1 MLHTSTSNTH
11 VILSKF
17 LLIHQKYLYNVFSYR
32 GVISVDLKYSMLS
45 YNTYSIGPRH
55 KNFTSITNKIYKIV
69 ILRFT
74 LSRRRAWV
82 QTDKVSSLK
91 LRAGMGQS
99 CWSIEQ
105 FMSQINSVCETC
117 WKLQCPT
124 HRQLRGVFASNCG
137 PRREKSNPYNKLLA
151 DSGEKCVSLKQK
163 LIKFEATTILC
174 VTEKARGNSL
184 TEHEVHSSN
193 GNMET
198 FWIQNTFYC
207 FELGRLAS

>member
-1 MLHTSTSNTH
+1 MENHNLKGFTNLDTSFRCNLVVHWWDEISSKSIEDNKNAALQALVGVYCT
-11 VILSKF
+11 ILRYEQIFISISK
-17 LLIHQKYLYNVFSYR
+17 
-32 GVISVDLKYSMLS
+32 
-45 YNTYSIGPRH
+45 
-55 KNFTSITNKIYKIV
+55 NKIDIF
-69 ILRFT
+69 RFT

-117 WKLQCPT
+117 WELQRPS

-137 PRREKSNPYNKLLA
+137 PRREKSNLDNKLLA
-151 DSGEKCVSLKQK
+151 DSGEKCALLKEK
-163 LIKFEATTILC
+163 LIKFKVWSNNRYVC
-174 VTEKARGNSL
+174 FSL